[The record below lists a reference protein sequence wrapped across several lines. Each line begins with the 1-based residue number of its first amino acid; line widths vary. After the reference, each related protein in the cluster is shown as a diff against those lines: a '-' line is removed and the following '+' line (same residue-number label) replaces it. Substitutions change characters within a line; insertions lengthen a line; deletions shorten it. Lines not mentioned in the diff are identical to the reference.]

1 MFFHQ
6 NEEVFRVKVTNGN
19 IQGKCESFCCSK
31 IKKILEFK
39 EHIVQKKQGNR
50 QTLHSSQIRKSK
62 GVKG

>member
-6 NEEVFRVKVTNGN
+6 NEEVFRVKGTNGN

-50 QTLHSSQIRKSK
+50 Q
-62 GVKG
+62 